1 MLIYGRVDE
10 DEDDSVYGYPEAPMF
25 SPISPIS
32 PVLVPYPVMYP
43 FVPSIQAFAF
53 PTLPTGLPM
62 APPASIQAATTPKG
76 MHRAKKSLTLI
87 TPTAQPVAMP
97 QAYSSH
103 RIVDGSTLLDREPP
117 AGMYRPDGIWA
128 ARSVV
133 RPLSTPPTPVHG
145 PDVGMAR
152 VSYPRCTRGR
162 IRSCSP
168 TALRRGDA
176 VRRLRASP
184 PAPPRA
190 RHLSPRL
197 PGPLIIQY
205 LRRTVFVSNIL
216 FHSARTPQCDLRY
229 FSHSCIA
236 WHLLC
241 GLRQTVS
248 VFYVASSSLHR
259 PSSVRTRKSVDIPYR
274 I

>member
-1 MLIYGRVDE
+1 
-10 DEDDSVYGYPEAPMF
+10 MF

-62 APPASIQAATTPKG
+62 AAPSAMQAAPTPKA

-87 TPTAQPVAMP
+87 TPAAQPVAMP
-97 QAYSSH
+97 QAYSPH

-117 AGMYRPDGIWA
+117 AGMYRPDGVWA

-145 PDVGMAR
+145 PDVGVAR
-152 VSYPRCTRGR
+152 VSLPCCIRGC
-162 IRSCSP
+162 IGSCSP

-176 VRRLRASP
+176 LRRLRAS

-197 PGPLIIQY
+197 PGP
-205 LRRTVFVSNIL
+205 
-216 FHSARTPQCDLRY
+216 
-229 FSHSCIA
+229 
-236 WHLLC
+236 HL
-241 GLRQTVS
+241 S
-248 VFYVASSSLHR
+248 ISSSDG
-259 PSSVRTRKSVDIPYR
+259 VRQQYFIPLGTYAAV
-274 I
+274 

>member
-1 MLIYGRVDE
+1 
-10 DEDDSVYGYPEAPMF
+10 MF

-62 APPASIQAATTPKG
+62 AAPSAIQAAPTPKT
-76 MHRAKKSLTLI
+76 MHRAKKNLALVT
-87 TPTAQPVAMP
+87 TAAQPVAMR
-97 QAYSSH
+97 QAYSPH

-145 PDVGMAR
+145 PDAGVAR
-152 VSYPRCTRGR
+152 VSYPRCTRR
-162 IRSCSP
+162 CIRSCSP

-176 VRRLRASP
+176 LRRLRP
-184 PAPPRA
+184 FCPRPLA
-190 RHLSPRL
+190 HVIFHLGSSFNIFVGRCSSAIFYSTRHV
-197 PGPLIIQY
+197 
-205 LRRTVFVSNIL
+205 RRSVTYVI
-216 FHSARTPQCDLRY
+216 
-229 FSHSCIA
+229 SHSCIA
-236 WHLLC
+236 WHLC
-241 GLRQTVS
+241 AV
-248 VFYVASSSLHR
+248 
-259 PSSVRTRKSVDIPYR
+259 
-274 I
+274 